1 MRHGE
6 YQCLSSSVP
15 KVKVKPYIF
24 FQLQMLTSVQ
34 TLKRANVIPKR
45 CVTTLTGRTSVA
57 VLVAIGAM
65 EETAQVQTSQP

>member
-1 MRHGE
+1 
-6 YQCLSSSVP
+6 
-15 KVKVKPYIF
+15 
-24 FQLQMLTSVQ
+24 MLTSVQ

-65 EETAQVQTSQP
+65 EETAQVQALQP